1 MNRSES
7 GSYPLKRARNC
18 SAYFVTEALREPNRR
33 KEYGIVSAPSLI
45 SVPIM
50 FRKSVNNE
58 SYLFIQY

>member
-50 FRKSVNNE
+50 FRKSVNN
-58 SYLFIQY
+58 